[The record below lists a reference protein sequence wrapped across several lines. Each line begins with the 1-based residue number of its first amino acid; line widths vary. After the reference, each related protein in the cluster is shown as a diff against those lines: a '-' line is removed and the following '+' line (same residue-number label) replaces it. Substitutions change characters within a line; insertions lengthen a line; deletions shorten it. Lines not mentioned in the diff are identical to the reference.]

1 MKRLIKKVLNFKL
14 MITSEYQ
21 NIKIFFQKTFFQVDL
36 KKILLSKKL
45 KMLCHGH
52 ILLVIFTKVKTLFE
66 RFMKKLQKKSKS
78 LELKT

>member
-21 NIKIFFQKTFFQVDL
+21 DIKIFFQKTFFQVDL
-36 KKILLSKKL
+36 KKILLLKKL
-45 KMLCHGH
+45 KMLFHGH

-66 RFMKKLQKKSKS
+66 RFMKKLQKKSKRV
-78 LELKT
+78 

>member
-1 MKRLIKKVLNFKL
+1 

-36 KKILLSKKL
+36 KKILLLKKL

-66 RFMKKLQKKSKS
+66 RFMKKLQKKSKRV
-78 LELKT
+78 

>member
-21 NIKIFFQKTFFQVDL
+21 NIKIFFQKTFFHVDL
-36 KKILLSKKL
+36 KKILLLKKL

-66 RFMKKLQKKSKS
+66 RFMKKLQKKSKRV
-78 LELKT
+78 